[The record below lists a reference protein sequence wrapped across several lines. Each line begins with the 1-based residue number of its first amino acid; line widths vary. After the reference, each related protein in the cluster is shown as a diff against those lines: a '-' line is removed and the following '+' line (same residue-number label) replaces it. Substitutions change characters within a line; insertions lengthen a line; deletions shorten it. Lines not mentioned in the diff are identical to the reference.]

1 VLTLSTCTRGLMLIY
16 SACTRVLTLRI
27 DWDWA
32 CRIPVPKCRKA
43 ISTYSFLL
51 SFFFGTGQAVPILVR
66 RSRSAISA
74 YFFFRAGCPN
84 TCAQVQIGDIGLL
97 GTTAKDSNGQ
107 VVEAVDIFTGGG
119 IGQNGAIGS
128 IYKKGVPIDEQLEH
142 ELSKLLVCALNAKR

>member
-1 VLTLSTCTRGLMLIY
+1 
-16 SACTRVLTLRI
+16 
-27 DWDWA
+27 
-32 CRIPVPKCRKA
+32 
-43 ISTYSFLL
+43 
-51 SFFFGTGQAVPILVR
+51 
-66 RSRSAISA
+66 
-74 YFFFRAGCPN
+74 
-84 TCAQVQIGDIGLL
+84 LL